1 MYNGDIFVQR
11 GSKGTRERL
20 RIAGTIAQSDYVKFF
35 NAVDRNDWDS
45 ADYSLTVRTHR
56 FYLRVLFWVIGRVIH
71 ICYMT
76 VMLDASIAQGALA
89 ASWSLFAKR
98 NGGRRKFQI
107 QLGLD
112 ILSYA
117 ISNAW
122 DGRGERPDWMRQGP
136 FVPCECDKC
145 YFCLNGHTT
154 GIGHQKKYQKIKVI
168 HTKNMKITRVGRCT
182 NDWLPLGKGSSYCR
196 MCMRKLHLV
205 TGKDGKTLT
214 SIQKRKLCTNS
225 TKGCPQPGCNEH
237 ICWSCW
243 DEGYDKHSTLGN

>member
-1 MYNGDIFVQR
+1 MS
-11 GSKGTRERL
+11 SKKSCKLHPSKSKTEGL
-20 RIAGTIAQSDYVKFF
+20 
-35 NAVDRNDWDS
+35 
-45 ADYSLTVRTHR
+45 
-56 FYLRVLFWVIGRVIH
+56 
-71 ICYMT
+71 
-76 VMLDASIAQGALA
+76 
-89 ASWSLFAKR
+89 SLFAKR

-122 DGRGERPDWMRQGP
+122 DGRGERPDWMRQAP
-136 FVPCECDKC
+136 FVPCECNKC

-168 HTKNMKITRVGRCT
+168 HTKNKKVTRVDRCT
-182 NDWLPLGKGSSYCR
+182 NDWLPLGRASSYCR
-196 MCMRKLHLV
+196 MCLRKLHRA
-205 TGKDGKTLT
+205 TGKDGRLLT
-214 SIQKRKLCTNS
+214 FKQKRKLCTTS

-243 DEGYDKHSTLGN
+243 DEGYDKHSSLGN